1 MGGALYTG
9 ETILS
14 MNNYWEQLLGTTN
27 GNTCCPAR
35 RKLETVPMTDNANLF
50 AHLLAPAEALGNKP
64 FLSENGKVVLSWAD
78 LDGRTARLAARL
90 RMLGAQP
97 GDRIV
102 VQVEKSPENVL
113 LYLSALRAG
122 LVYVPLN
129 TAYTSSELA
138 YFLGNAEPAVVVCRP
153 SDEADVRGLMGSGI
167 LVTLGED
174 GTGSLLDDIPESGIP
189 VEPRAAS
196 DLAAILYTSGTTG
209 RSKGA
214 MLTHAN
220 LLSNAATLK
229 DLWGWS
235 SDDVL
240 IHILPIYH
248 VHGLF
253 VALHG
258 ALLAGASVLFHRG
271 FDLAR
276 VIADFARGTVLMGV
290 PTHYTRLTA
299 APELTL
305 ETAKPMRLFL
315 SGSAPLLAEAHQRF
329 EEKTGQRIL
338 ERYGMT
344 ETGMITSN
352 PYAGGERVAGTVGYP
367 LPGVEVRIQGGGSGP
382 GVLEVR
388 GPNVFAGYWRMPEK
402 TAEELSEDGWF
413 VTGDVATQDGDG
425 RITLVGRAKD
435 LIIAGGLNIYPK
447 EIEEAIDA
455 LEGVEESAVI
465 GVPHPDMGEGVV
477 AVVVGKGVTEDGVL
491 AAISG
496 QLARFKQPRRVIVV
510 ESLPRN
516 AMGKVQKA
524 ALRETYKG
532 LFD

>member
-1 MGGALYTG
+1 
-9 ETILS
+9 
-14 MNNYWEQLLGTTN
+14 
-27 GNTCCPAR
+27 
-35 RKLETVPMTDNANLF
+35 MTDNGNIL
-50 AHLLAPAEALGNKP
+50 AHFLEVAARLGDKP
-64 FLSENGKVVLSWAD
+64 FLIEDGATVLSFAD
-78 LDGRTARLAARL
+78 LEPRTARLAARL
-90 RMLGAQP
+90 RALGAMP

-129 TAYTSSELA
+129 TAYTAAELE

-153 SDEADVRGLMGSGI
+153 EDESEVQGLMQSGR
-167 LVTLGED
+167 LVTLGTKGD
-174 GTGSLLDDIPESGIP
+174 GSLMDDIPTQGIA
-189 VEPRAAS
+189 VEPRAPS

-220 LLSNAATLK
+220 LLSNALTLK
-229 DLWGWS
+229 ELWGWRE
-235 SDDVL
+235 DDVL
-240 IHILPIYH
+240 VHLLPIYH

-258 ALLAGASVLFHRG
+258 ALLAGATVLFHRG
-271 FDLAR
+271 FDPAR
-276 VIADFARGTVLMGV
+276 VIADFARATVLMGV

-299 APELTL
+299 APELTPP
-305 ETAKPMRLFL
+305 ACANMRLFI

-329 EEKTGQRIL
+329 EDKTGQRIL

-352 PYAGGERVAGTVGYP
+352 PYYGGERVAGTVGYP
-367 LPGVEVRIQGGGSGP
+367 LPGVEVRICGEGGAAVASGEP

-402 TAEELSEDGWF
+402 TAEEMRPDGF
-413 VTGDVATQDGDG
+413 FITGDVATQEPDG
-425 RITLVGRAKD
+425 RVTLVGRAKD
-435 LIIAGGLNIYPK
+435 LIITGGLNVYPK

-455 LEGVEESAVI
+455 LPGVDESAVI

-477 AVVVGKGVTEDGVL
+477 AVVVPKTGAALDEAGIL
-491 AAISG
+491 AGIAG

-510 ESLPRN
+510 DALPRN

-524 ALRETYKG
+524 ALRQVYGG
-532 LFD
+532 LLS

>member
-1 MGGALYTG
+1 M
-9 ETILS
+9 S
-14 MNNYWEQLLGTTN
+14 
-27 GNTCCPAR
+27 
-35 RKLETVPMTDNANLF
+35 DNPN
-50 AHLLAPAEALGNKP
+50 LLAHVLAAAERAGPKP
-64 FLSENGKVVLSWAD
+64 FLIEGGATALSYAD
-78 LDGRTARLAARL
+78 LDQRTGQLAARL
-90 RMLGAQP
+90 QALGAGV

-113 LYLSALRAG
+113 LYLAALRAG

-129 TAYTSSELA
+129 TAYTAAELA
-138 YFLGNAEPAVVVCRP
+138 FFLGDAEPAVVVCRP
-153 SDEADVRGLMGSGI
+153 ADQQVVQGLMQGGR
-167 LVTLGED
+167 LVTLGAD
-174 GTGSLLDDIPESGIP
+174 GTGSLLAELPDDPLP
-189 VEPRAAS
+189 VAHRAPN

-220 LLSNAATLK
+220 LLSNALTLK
-229 DLWGWS
+229 DLWGWQS
-235 SDDVL
+235 HDVL

-271 FDLAR
+271 FDPQA
-276 VIADFARGTVLMGV
+276 VIGDFYRATLLMGV

-299 APELTL
+299 EAALTPE
-305 ETAKPMRLFL
+305 ACRPMRLFI
-315 SGSAPLLAEAHQRF
+315 SGSAPLLAEAHERF
-329 EEKTGQRIL
+329 EARTGQRIL

-352 PYAGGERVAGTVGYP
+352 PYCGGERVAGTVGYP
-367 LPGVEVRIQGGGSGP
+367 LPGVEVRIRRDDGALAGAGEP

-388 GPNVFAGYWRMPEK
+388 GPNVFAGYWRIPEK
-402 TAEELSEDGWF
+402 TAEEIRSDGF
-413 VTGDVATQDGDG
+413 FITGDVATQAPDG
-425 RITLVGRAKD
+425 RVTLVGRAKD

-455 LEGVEESAVI
+455 LPGVEESAVI
-465 GVPHPDMGEGVV
+465 GVPHPDLGEGVV
-477 AVVVGKGVTEDGVL
+477 AVVAAEKGASLSEG
-491 AAISG
+491 AIRDAIAG
-496 QLARFKQPRRVIVV
+496 QLARFKQPRRVLIVDA
-510 ESLPRN
+510 LPRN

-524 ALRETYKG
+524 ALREMYKT
-532 LFD
+532 LLTPT